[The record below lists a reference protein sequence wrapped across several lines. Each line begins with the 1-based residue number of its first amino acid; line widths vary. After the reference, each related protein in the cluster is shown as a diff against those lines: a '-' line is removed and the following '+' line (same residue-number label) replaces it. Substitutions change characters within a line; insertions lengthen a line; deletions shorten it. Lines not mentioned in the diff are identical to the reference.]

1 MQNNEIKDSKDTSKD
16 TIESDQQNVCSL
28 EEMEYMTYLKLQ
40 CMQP

>member
-1 MQNNEIKDSKDTSKD
+1 MQENTSTKDSETTS
-16 TIESDQQNVCSL
+16 ESEQPTVCSI